1 MRQAAKALSAE
12 HEENIRE
19 AAAALE
25 EEVTKVSDSFL
36 DPTAGAELARARDQ
50 REGRRDAAKRAAR
63 EVSTGYRKP
72 SSPER
77 AALGTAAG
85 SVGAAGTTSGGFFA
99 AVAAAASSPPPP
111 RSSPPPST
119 AAANA
124 PNLTRRNAH
133 RSFAPRVATMSSDWT

>member
-63 EVSTGYRKP
+63 EVSTGYRKA
-72 SSPER
+72 SSSER
-77 AALGTAAG
+77 AALGAAAG
-85 SVGAAGTTSGGFFA
+85 SVGAAGTTSGEFFA
-99 AVAAAASSPPPP
+99 AAAAAAAL
-111 RSSPPPST
+111 
-119 AAANA
+119 AAAA
-124 PNLTRRNAH
+124 L
-133 RSFAPRVATMSSDWT
+133 VASAKYGGGERAESDAAERTPLVRTARGDDVV

>member
-36 DPTAGAELARARDQ
+36 DPTTGAELARARDQ

-85 SVGAAGTTSGGFFA
+85 SVGAAGTTSGVDF
-99 AVAAAASSPPPP
+99 SRRSRRRRRSPPP
-111 RSSPPPST
+111 RSSPPPKYGGGERAESDAAERTPLVRT
-119 AAANA
+119 A
-124 PNLTRRNAH
+124 RGDD
-133 RSFAPRVATMSSDWT
+133 VV